1 MESGLTST
9 LRVARELNCLALA
22 LILAG
27 CGYGASRDAHKAQI
41 GMIGMSANDVQ
52 ACAGPPDKTVQLNP
66 TTQLFSYVYKPSA
79 TGGLTVDL
87 PLNLGGISLGGSGT
101 YCSANLR
108 LVDNRV
114 TDLHFTGDND
124 KAVGEDG
131 VCEPLVR
138 GCLRQPEPTMQPA
151 STWSR
156 ASGFHPPLEPAQ
168 PAAAEVTA
176 APAAATPAKK

>member
-1 MESGLTST
+1 MPCPLSKRVLT
-9 LRVARELNCLALA
+9 AAL
-22 LILAG
+22 LLTLAG

-52 ACAGPPDKTVQLNP
+52 SCAGPPDKTVQLNP
-66 TTQLFSYVYKPSA
+66 DTQLFSYVYKPSA

-101 YCSANLR
+101 YCGVNMR

-124 KAVGEDG
+124 KSVGEDG
-131 VCEPLVR
+131 VCEPLIR

-151 STWSR
+151 AAMSR
-156 ASGFHPPLEPAQ
+156 ASGFHPPPEPVQ
-168 PAAAEVTA
+168 PADAETSPATATA
-176 APAAATPAKK
+176 ARK